1 MVHIS
6 TFMLIPD
13 VYNNTMM
20 SCRTICRNLI
30 ILFIA
35 LDKKTT
41 IKSDCG
47 NNKETGR
54 VYVSI

>member
-1 MVHIS
+1 
-6 TFMLIPD
+6 MLIPD